1 MNRDQR
7 LERERMKNP
16 ERERTRSNRR
26 RKEIGEKMKRERKK
40 ERRESLVYKRKGG
53 TMLGQRVL
61 RRVWHTYRADH
72 AVFLRAEPVR
82 VNALDG
88 VMEYYTLW

>member
-1 MNRDQR
+1 MGSGILLWLR
-7 LERERMKNP
+7 KI
-16 ERERTRSNRR
+16 SNSFLLSV
-26 RKEIGEKMKRERKK
+26 EWE
-40 ERRESLVYKRKGG
+40 V
-53 TMLGQRVL
+53 GQRVL

>member
-1 MNRDQR
+1 
-7 LERERMKNP
+7 
-16 ERERTRSNRR
+16 
-26 RKEIGEKMKRERKK
+26 
-40 ERRESLVYKRKGG
+40 
-53 TMLGQRVL
+53 MLGQRVL

-82 VNALDG
+82 VNALDS